1 MAINH
6 PDIGR
11 PPGKPEPIP
20 FSLTLPHQAL
30 EGSIAIRPH
39 LTDPHLVAVELQ
51 LAGIGLGSAALTEEG
66 ALDLAL
72 RLVGVVMNQRRRHER
87 EIACAERCRSTVV

>member
-6 PDIGR
+6 PNTGR

-30 EGSIAIRPH
+30 EGRLMVRSE
-39 LTDPHLVAVELQ
+39 LSDGVAVELH
-51 LAGIGLGSAALTEEG
+51 LAGMRIGSAALTEEG

-72 RLVGVVMNQRRRHER
+72 RLVGTVMNRRRQHER
-87 EIACAERCRSTVV
+87 EIDCAER